1 MHIVAPNGVFT
12 NEQMQMVT
20 DVARKY
26 GDGRV
31 ALTVRLTIEIQ
42 GIPYENL
49 EPLCAEV
56 EAAGLVTG
64 GTGSIVRPIVAC
76 KGTVCVHGLFDT
88 QAFAERI
95 YDEFYRRLARRSSC
109 RTSSRS
115 PSAAAPTTASSPA
128 STTSASTVSA
138 CPSMDLDKCT
148 RLRQVRRASSAV
160 LSTVSQGAQPAR

>member
-1 MHIVAPNGVFT
+1 MDLLKITDAEKKALKGRGLILTNDGEHFIARIVAPNGVFT

-88 QAFAERI
+88 QAFAKRI
-95 YDEFYRRLARRSSC
+95 YDEFFVGWH
-109 RTSSRS
+109 
-115 PSAAAPTTASSPA
+115 
-128 STTSASTVSA
+128 TVTLPHKFKIA
-138 CPSMDLDKCT
+138 VGGCPNNCVKPGLNAH
-148 RLRQVRRASSAV
+148 VR
-160 LSTVSQGAQPAR
+160 